1 MINLYNALTIETTQP
16 ENSEHMQNIATVND
30 STELF
35 LDGEM
40 DADLYLDIVNE
51 LGFSVDRQLD
61 RMEGILKQA
70 GAI

>member
-1 MINLYNALTIETTQP
+1 MFDLHNLLTIETTQP
-16 ENSEHMQNIATVND
+16 QNQKHMNNIAIVND
-30 STELF
+30 ATDSF

-40 DADLYLDIVNE
+40 EADLYLDIVNE

-61 RMEGILKQA
+61 RMEGILKRS

>member
-1 MINLYNALTIETTQP
+1 MIDLHNLLTIETTQP
-16 ENSEHMQNIATVND
+16 QSQEHMSNIAIVND
-30 STELF
+30 ATDSF

-40 DADLYLDIVNE
+40 EADLYLDIVNE

-61 RMEGILKQA
+61 RMEGILKRS